1 MATNIPKKL
10 GKYDVLDVVGRGG
23 MGIVYKATDP
33 GIGRVVAI
41 KMVTAGFSNDPE
53 LLKRFYREAQSAG
66 KLQHPNIVTIFDL
79 GDHDGNPYMVMEY
92 LEGESLESII
102 ASRRSVPLEQKLN
115 TIIQLCNALSY
126 AHQHNVIHRD
136 IKPANVMVL
145 KDLTVKIVD
154 FGIARIGNEN
164 VTRPGQLMGSIP
176 YMSPE
181 QVKDKAYVDSRTD
194 IFSVG
199 VVLYQLLTYAL
210 PFDGKDMGAIL
221 LKIVHDPPPPL
232 QTYLSAYPEELDYII
247 AHALAKN
254 SEERYPTA
262 DRLAIDL
269 MRVQDELKRDTVS
282 EYLLAVDNLI
292 ADSQW
297 NQAKERI
304 LQILRIDWQNS
315 RANELLRK
323 VEQQIQT
330 QKRSEQARELRGQAE
345 QAIGRNELEDA
356 LRYLDHAVELD
367 SSSHDLLQ
375 LRNSVVERK
384 ARGDQLAALLHRTE
398 SALDAGELEE
408 ARKAVGEALL
418 LDPDNREA
426 QALNAIITREIAEQ
440 NKLKMV
446 QGFLDEARNRIAS
459 RSFTAALDVLKKAAV
474 LAPNVPGI
482 RELANLAASGQEQ
495 ERRRKQLEGFYTEI
509 EDALNRDNF
518 VLACARADEGL
529 QLFPDDRGLLKF
541 KKLAEKQ
548 LQASEKRTY
557 VEGQIAA
564 SRQLLDS
571 ANPDQSLVPLQEAL
585 ERYPQ
590 EPMLVSMLSV
600 VKETLARRR
609 EEQRKADCLQR
620 AKDAIRRKAYTEAIA
635 TLEAT
640 RKEISS
646 SDLDDLLQ
654 FAQEEAANYAAR
666 QKIDAAAEQA
676 RQFIGVDE
684 YRSAIE
690 LLEATLGEVA
700 DEELS
705 IILEDARRRLQEF
718 NQRVQESIST
728 AQRLLR
734 NDRCSEAVRFLEA
747 QPEQYGKSSEFAAFL
762 EQARHDL
769 KRIQSFSIAREN
781 AREALSH
788 DDFLGAAASL
798 QEFRDEFG
806 DTPDAKLLQNEI
818 EATRS
823 RAATVAMEKALPD
836 VRMLLMVRSFD
847 SAEGILD
854 SLSQWSAYAA
864 PAVKEQY
871 ESFCAFVLNAKGRQ
885 AANERAEKLKQA
897 QMSDQATSLPED
909 SQEGVDAGDEIG
921 PTAAM
926 SRSQLKVVLGQV
938 AQIGDHY
945 QDNDKVQTA
954 LQDFKRRLTLKIE
967 TLEEE
972 ILSSITQVPDR
983 EIVGAPPPSNPQ
995 APVAPANPVE
1005 PQSELTLTE
1014 QYAASTPRAADVI
1027 PEHPAGIKADEAS
1040 IESEQATRRQKEA
1053 VRNAVQHAQDLLNRG
1068 QAILAT
1074 QILRQVAAQY
1084 PGQSE
1089 IDDLLTLAESRVLE
1103 QRILEIEHQADA
1115 QAREGHFEQA
1125 LFTLEEALKQ
1135 FPDAE
1140 PLRKAWESVLAARE
1154 RAQRV
1159 AVQNAVQHAQD
1170 LLNRGQAILAIQILR
1185 QVAAQYSGQSE
1196 INDLL
1201 AIAESRA
1208 REQRINEI
1216 ERQADAQAK
1225 EGRFEQ
1231 ALRTLEEG
1239 LKQFPDAEPLLKARE
1254 SALTARER
1262 AQRVAEAQRLR
1273 GGGEFGRALE
1283 LVEAGLQSSPG
1294 DRELELLKVQIE
1306 SDQAKQQRK
1315 EAIAAATEEAQQHLR
1330 DGQIALAIEVL
1341 QRTATRFP
1349 DDEAVSKLLRVA
1361 EERLRKETEWNSIR
1375 VRAEAL
1381 LREGQEEEAVV
1392 LLENRVPKEPAF
1404 RELLAT
1410 ARSALNAKRREGLLS
1425 QAVVLQQQ
1433 ARYGEAQGLVQ
1444 QAIRQYGSN
1453 PAAADLERT
1462 LQDQIE
1468 IERRR
1473 QARDADRDK
1482 LLAIEQQVP
1491 TTKQSKLKKLA
1502 VGAQQ
1507 IAAPYTAD
1515 DEVAAIALRIRQ
1527 RIESQLSATAP
1538 PKPIPVRQIAAG
1550 AAAILVVLVGIV
1562 AVPRLFRVTTVPVE
1576 IRTDPPGASVSIG
1589 DKSCV
1594 TPNCR
1599 LELAPGQYR
1608 IEAQLTGYE
1617 QAERSLKVDSNKQT
1631 EPINLTMQRRPPK
1644 PSPAVSVLNDA
1655 LNSAAPAPPSPSGL
1669 KPAPMGTL
1677 VVQAGVP
1684 DALVSVDR
1692 TLRGHTDG
1700 RGSLSLP
1707 LEAKSYQVRVEKPG
1721 YQTPREQQVDIAS
1734 GASQRLTFSLDP
1746 LPGEALCNDGSYWT
1760 GSKSGACAGHKG
1772 VKTWYATTIATPA
1785 PAAATP
1791 AGPAAPSPKTMAAT
1805 PTSTTP
1811 APAETRAGPTPPA
1824 PGPTVTLNTEAQ
1836 DWSRVSAASDPA
1848 QIEDYLKRYP
1858 SGAHKAEA
1866 ESRLPDLVW
1875 GQINQSDMGALQGYL
1890 NRFPKSPHARDAARE
1905 MDDILWTKLDKS
1917 NSQSLRDFVAGN
1929 PNSTHRNEAISIL
1942 DLREADTKGIQ
1953 AALDKFNAAFQ
1964 NQKARELKEIWPSA
1978 EEKYLSALPG
1988 RAGYKLVFTLRPT
2001 GEPQI
2006 HGDKAVI
2013 QCEVSSMTTKPGE
2026 QPTTTKNTFNVQ
2038 LYKKGSWLISQVF
2051 RQ

>member
-1 MATNIPKKL
+1 MAPRIPKKL
-10 GKYDVLDVVGRGG
+10 GKYDVLDVIGRGG
-23 MGIVYKATDP
+23 MGVVYKATDP

-41 KMVTAGFSNDPE
+41 KMVTGGFANDPE

-66 KLQHPNIVTIFDL
+66 KLQHPNIVTIYDL
-79 GDHDGNPYMVMEY
+79 GDQNGNPYMVMEY

-102 ASRRSVPLEQKLN
+102 ASRRPVPLEQKLN
-115 TIIQLCNALSY
+115 TIIQLCSALSY

-199 VVLYQLLTYAL
+199 IVLYQLLTNAL

-232 QTYLSAYPEELDYII
+232 QTYLSAYPEELDHII

-269 MRVQDELKRDTVS
+269 MRVQDDLKRDMVS
-282 EYLLAVDNLI
+282 EYLVSVDNLI

-304 LQILRIDWQNS
+304 LEILRIDRQNS
-315 RANELLRK
+315 RANRLLRN

-330 QKRSEQARELRGQAE
+330 QKRSEQARELRVQAE

-375 LRNSVVERK
+375 LRKSVVERK
-384 ARGDQLAALLHRTE
+384 ARGDQLAALLHRAE
-398 SALDAGELEE
+398 SAHDSGDLGE
-408 ARKAVGEALL
+408 AQKAVAEALL
-418 LDPDNREA
+418 LDRDNREA
-426 QALNAIITREIAEQ
+426 QTLNAIITRETAEQ
-440 NKLKMV
+440 NKLKQV
-446 QGFLDEARNRIAS
+446 QGFLDEARNQIAS
-459 RSFTAALDVLKKAAV
+459 RSFTAALDVLKKAAM

-482 RELANLAASGQEQ
+482 KELANLAASGQEQ
-495 ERRRKQLEGFYTEI
+495 ERRRKQLEGFYTEV
-509 EDALNRDNF
+509 EDALNRDNL
-518 VLACARADEGL
+518 VLACDRADEGL
-529 QLFPDDRGLLKF
+529 QLFPDDRGLLKL

-548 LQASEKRTY
+548 RQASEKRTH

-571 ANPDQSLVPLQEAL
+571 ADPDQSLVPLEEAL

-609 EEQRKADCLQR
+609 EEQRKTDCLQR
-620 AKDAIRRKAYTEAIA
+620 AKDAIRRKAYTEAIE

-654 FAQEEAANYAAR
+654 FAQEEAANYATR
-666 QKIDAAAEQA
+666 QKIDAAADQA
-676 RQFIGVDE
+676 RQLIAADE

-718 NQRVQESIST
+718 NQRVQESITT

-747 QPEQYGKSSEFAAFL
+747 QSEQYGKSPEFAALL

-769 KRIQSFSIAREN
+769 KRIQTFSIAREN
-781 AREALSH
+781 ALEALSH
-788 DDFLGAAASL
+788 DDFLGAAAHL

-806 DTPDAKLLQNEI
+806 DTPDAQILQNEI
-818 EATRS
+818 EETRS
-823 RAATVAMEKALPD
+823 RAATAAMEKALPD

-864 PAVKEQY
+864 PAAKEQY
-871 ESFCAFVLNAKGRQ
+871 ESFCAFVLNAKERQ

-897 QMSDQATSLPED
+897 QMSDQATSVPED
-909 SQEGVDAGDEIG
+909 SQEGVDAGDESG

-954 LQDFKRRLTLKIE
+954 LQDFKRRLTLKIDA
-967 TLEEE
+967 LEEE
-972 ILSSITQVPDR
+972 IPSVTQAPDR
-983 EIVGAPPPSNPQ
+983 EIVSAPPPSNPQ
-995 APVAPANPVE
+995 SPVAPAVPVE
-1005 PQSELTLTE
+1005 PQPELTLTQ
-1014 QYAASTPRAADVI
+1014 QYAERRAADDI
-1027 PEHPAGIKADEAS
+1027 PEHPAEINAVEAS
-1040 IESEQATRRQKEA
+1040 IESEQATLRQKEA
-1053 VRNAVQHAQDLLNRG
+1053 VQNAVLHAQDLLNRG
-1068 QAILAT
+1068 QSILAM
-1074 QILRQVAAQY
+1074 QNLRQVAAQFA
-1084 PGQSE
+1084 GHSE
-1089 IDDLLTLAESRVLE
+1089 ID
-1103 QRILEIEHQADA
+1103 
-1115 QAREGHFEQA
+1115 
-1125 LFTLEEALKQ
+1125 
-1135 FPDAE
+1135 
-1140 PLRKAWESVLAARE
+1140 
-1154 RAQRV
+1154 
-1159 AVQNAVQHAQD
+1159 
-1170 LLNRGQAILAIQILR
+1170 
-1185 QVAAQYSGQSE
+1185 
-1196 INDLL
+1196 DLL
-1201 AIAESRA
+1201 AIAESRVQ
-1208 REQRINEI
+1208 EQRIIEI

-1231 ALRTLEEG
+1231 ALSTLEEG
-1239 LKQFPDAEPLLKARE
+1239 LKQFPEAEPLRKAWE
-1254 SALTARER
+1254 SVLTARER
-1262 AQRVAEAQRLR
+1262 AEQVAEAQRLR

-1283 LVEAGLQSSPG
+1283 LVEAGLRSSPD
-1294 DRELELLKVQIE
+1294 DRELELLKLQIE

-1315 EAIAAATEEAQQHLR
+1315 EAIANATEEAQQHLR

-1341 QRTATRFP
+1341 QRSATRFP
-1349 DDEAVSKLLRVA
+1349 DDDVVSKLLRVA

-1392 LLENRVPKEPAF
+1392 FLENRVPKEPAF
-1404 RELLAT
+1404 KELLAT
-1410 ARSALNAKRREGLLS
+1410 ARSALNTKQREGLLS
-1425 QAVVLQQQ
+1425 QAVVLQRQ

-1473 QARDADRDK
+1473 QAHDADRDK
-1482 LLAIEQQVP
+1482 LLEIEQQVP

-1502 VGAQQ
+1502 VSAQQ

-1550 AAAILVVLVGIV
+1550 GAAILAVLGGIV
-1562 AVPRLFRVTTVPVE
+1562 AVPRFLRVTTVPVE

-1608 IEAQLTGYE
+1608 IEAQLTGFE

-1631 EPINLTMQRRPPK
+1631 EPINLTMQP
-1644 PSPAVSVLNDA
+1644 
-1655 LNSAAPAPPSPSGL
+1655 LNSAVSAPPPSSGL
-1669 KPAPMGTL
+1669 KPAPIGTL

-1692 TLRGHTDG
+1692 TLRGHTDD

-1746 LPGEALCNDGSYWT
+1746 QRAEAKPDSQADNRG
-1760 GSKSGACAGHKG
+1760 
-1772 VKTWYATTIATPA
+1772 PA
-1785 PAAATP
+1785 PAAQEPPKLPSAETRAAP
-1791 AGPAAPSPKTMAAT
+1791 TPAAPSPA
-1805 PTSTTP
+1805 
-1811 APAETRAGPTPPA
+1811 
-1824 PGPTVTLNTEAQ
+1824 VTLNTEAQ
-1836 DWSRVSAASDPA
+1836 DWSRVSTASDPA
-1848 QIEDYLKRYP
+1848 QIEDYLKKYP

-1875 GQINQSDMGALQGYL
+1875 GKINQNDAGALQGYL
-1890 NRFPKSPHARDAARE
+1890 NRFPKSPHALDAARK
-1905 MDDILWTKLDKS
+1905 MDDVLWAKLDKS
-1917 NSQSLRDFVAGN
+1917 NSQILRDFVAGN
-1929 PNSTHRNEAISIL
+1929 PNSTHLTEAKSL
-1942 DLREADTKGIQ
+1942 LNKMNFRDAETKGIL

-1964 NQKARELKEIWPSA
+1964 DQKARELKEIWPSA

-1988 RAGYKLVFTLRPT
+1988 RGGYKLVFTLRPT
-2001 GEPQI
+2001 GEPEI
-2006 HGDKAVI
+2006 NGDKAVI
-2013 QCEVSSMTTKPGE
+2013 QCEVSSMTTKPSG

-2038 LYKKGSWLISQVF
+2038 LYKKGSWLISQPF

>member
-1 MATNIPKKL
+1 MAPNIPKKL
-10 GKYDVLDVVGRGG
+10 GKYDVLEVIGRGG
-23 MGIVYKATDP
+23 MGVVYKATDP

-41 KMVTAGFSNDPE
+41 KMVTGGFANDPE

-66 KLQHPNIVTIFDL
+66 KLQHPNIVTIYDL
-79 GDHDGNPYMVMEY
+79 GDQDGNPYMVMEY

-102 ASRRSVPLEQKLN
+102 ASRRPVPLEQKLN
-115 TIIQLCNALSY
+115 TIIQLCSALGY

-199 VVLYQLLTYAL
+199 IVLYQLLTNAL

-221 LKIVHDPPPPL
+221 LKIVHDAPPPL
-232 QTYLSAYPEELDYII
+232 QTYLSAYPEELDHII
-247 AHALAKN
+247 ARALAKN

-269 MRVQDELKRDTVS
+269 MRVQDELKRDMVS
-282 EYLLAVDNLI
+282 EYLLSVDNLI
-292 ADSQW
+292 TDSQW

-304 LQILRIDWQNS
+304 LEILRIDRQNS
-315 RANELLRK
+315 RANELLRN

-330 QKRSEQARELRGQAE
+330 QKRSEQARELRVQAE
-345 QAIGRNELEDA
+345 QALGRNELADA

-375 LRNSVVERK
+375 LRKSVVERK
-384 ARGDQLAALLHRTE
+384 ARGDQIAALLHRAE
-398 SALDAGELEE
+398 SAHDTGDLEE
-408 ARKAVGEALL
+408 AQKALAEALL
-418 LDPDNREA
+418 LDRDNREA
-426 QALNAIITREIAEQ
+426 QTLNAVITREAAEQ
-440 NKLKMV
+440 NKLKQV

-459 RSFTAALDVLKKAAV
+459 RSFTAALDVLKKAAL

-482 RELANLAASGQEQ
+482 KELANLAASGQEQ
-495 ERRRKQLEGFYTEI
+495 ERRRKQLEGFYAEA

-518 VLACARADEGL
+518 VLACDTADEGL
-529 QLFPDDRGLLKF
+529 QLFPDDRGLQKL

-548 LQASEKRTY
+548 RQASEKRTY

-571 ANPDQSLVPLQEAL
+571 ADADQSLVPLEEAL

-609 EEQRKADCLQR
+609 EEQCKADCLQR
-620 AKDAIRRKAYTEAIA
+620 AKDAIRRKAYTEAIEI
-635 TLEAT
+635 LEET

-654 FAQEEAANYAAR
+654 FAQEEAANHAIR
-666 QKIDAAAEQA
+666 QKIDAAADQA
-676 RQFIGVDE
+676 RQFIAADE

-690 LLEATLGEVA
+690 LLEATLGELA

-734 NDRCSEAVRFLEA
+734 NDRYSEAVRFLEA
-747 QPEQYGKSSEFAAFL
+747 QSEQYGKSPEFAALL
-762 EQARHDL
+762 EQARYDL
-769 KRIQSFSIAREN
+769 KRIQSFSIAQEN

-788 DDFLGAAASL
+788 DDFLGAAAHL

-806 DTPDAKLLQNEI
+806 DTPDAQILQDEI
-818 EATRS
+818 EETRS
-823 RAATVAMEKALPD
+823 QAATAAMEKALPD

-864 PAVKEQY
+864 PAAKEQY
-871 ESFCAFVLNAKGRQ
+871 ESFYAFVLNAKERQ
-885 AANERAEKLKQA
+885 AANVRAEKLKQA
-897 QMSDQATSLPED
+897 QMSDQATSVPED
-909 SQEGVDAGDEIG
+909 AQEGVDAGDESG

-926 SRSQLKVVLGQV
+926 SRSQLKAVLGQV
-938 AQIGDHY
+938 AQIEDHY

-954 LQDFKRRLTLKIE
+954 LQDFKRRLTLKIDA
-967 TLEEE
+967 LEE
-972 ILSSITQVPDR
+972 IPSVTQAPDR
-983 EIVGAPPPSNPQ
+983 EIVSAPPPSNPQ
-995 APVAPANPVE
+995 APVAPANAVE
-1005 PQSELTLTE
+1005 PQSELTLTQ
-1014 QYAASTPRAADVI
+1014 QYAERRAADDI
-1027 PEHPAGIKADEAS
+1027 PEHPAEIKAVEAS
-1040 IESEQATRRQKEA
+1040 IESEQATQQEEA
-1053 VRNAVQHAQDLLNRG
+1053 VRNAVQQAQELLNRG

-1074 QILRQVAAQY
+1074 QILRQLAAQFA
-1084 PGQSE
+1084 GHSE
-1089 IDDLLTLAESRVLE
+1089 IGDLLAIAESRAQE
-1103 QRILEIEHQADA
+1103 QRIIEIEHQADA
-1115 QAREGHFEQA
+1115 QAKEGHFEQA
-1125 LFTLEEALKQ
+1125 LRTLEEALKQ

-1140 PLRKAWESVLAARE
+1140 PLRKAWESVLVARE
-1154 RAQRV
+1154 RAERV
-1159 AVQNAVQHAQD
+1159 AVQNAVHHAQD
-1170 LLNRGQAILAIQILR
+1170 LLNRGQAILAIQNLR
-1185 QVAAQYSGQSE
+1185 QVAAQFAGHSE
-1196 INDLL
+1196 IDDLL
-1201 AIAESRA
+1201 AIAESRVQ
-1208 REQRINEI
+1208 EQRIIEI
-1216 ERQADAQAK
+1216 EHEADAQAK

-1231 ALRTLEEG
+1231 ALSTLEEG
-1239 LKQFPDAEPLLKARE
+1239 LKQFPEAAPLRNAWE
-1254 SALTARER
+1254 SVLAARER
-1262 AQRVAEAQRLR
+1262 AERVAEAQRLR

-1315 EAIAAATEEAQQHLR
+1315 EAIAAATEEAQRHLR
-1330 DGQIALAIEVL
+1330 DGQTALAIEVL
-1341 QRTATRFP
+1341 QRSANRFP
-1349 DDEAVSKLLRVA
+1349 DDEVVSKLLRVA
-1361 EERLRKETEWNSIR
+1361 EERLRKETEWNNVR

-1404 RELLAT
+1404 KELLAT

-1425 QAVVLQQQ
+1425 QAVVLQRQ

-1468 IERRR
+1468 VERRR

-1491 TTKQSKLKKLA
+1491 TTKQSKQKKLA
-1502 VGAQQ
+1502 VSAQQ

-1515 DEVAAIALRIRQ
+1515 DEVAAIALRIREG
-1527 RIESQLSATAP
+1527 IESQLSATAP
-1538 PKPIPVRQIAAG
+1538 PKPIPVRPIAAG
-1550 AAAILVVLVGIV
+1550 AAVILAVLVGVV
-1562 AVPRLFRVTTVPVE
+1562 AVPRLLRVTTVPVE
-1576 IRTDPPGASVSIG
+1576 IRTNPPGASVSIG

-1599 LELAPGQYR
+1599 LELAPGQYQ

-1631 EPINLTMQRRPPK
+1631 EPINLSMQP
-1644 PSPAVSVLNDA
+1644 
-1655 LNSAAPAPPSPSGL
+1655 LNSAASAPPPPSGL

-1700 RGSLSLP
+1700 QGSLSLP

-1746 LPGEALCNDGSYWT
+1746 LRADAKSEAKPESQADNRG
-1760 GSKSGACAGHKG
+1760 
-1772 VKTWYATTIATPA
+1772 PA
-1785 PAAATP
+1785 PATQAPPKLPSAETQAAPT
-1791 AGPAAPSPKTMAAT
+1791 PAAPS
-1805 PTSTTP
+1805 
-1811 APAETRAGPTPPA
+1811 
-1824 PGPTVTLNTEAQ
+1824 PTVTLNTEAQ

-1848 QIEDYLKRYP
+1848 QIEDYLKKYP

-1875 GQINQSDMGALQGYL
+1875 GKINQNDAGALQGYL
-1890 NRFPKSPHARDAARE
+1890 NRFPKSPHAPDAARK
-1905 MDDILWTKLDKS
+1905 MDDVLWTKLDKS
-1917 NSQSLRDFVAGN
+1917 NSQMLRDFVAGN
-1929 PNSTHRNEAISIL
+1929 PNSTHLTDAKPLLNKM
-1942 DLREADTKGIQ
+1942 DLKDAETKGIL

-1964 NQKARELKEIWPSA
+1964 DQKARELKEIWPSA

-1988 RAGYKLVFTLRPT
+1988 RGGYKLVFTLRPT
-2001 GEPQI
+2001 GEPEI
-2006 HGDKAVI
+2006 NGDKAVI
-2013 QCEVSSMTTKPGE
+2013 QCEVSSMTTKPSGE
-2026 QPTTTKNTFNVQ
+2026 PTTTKNTFNVQ
-2038 LYKKGSWLISQVF
+2038 LYKKGSWLISQPF

>member
-1 MATNIPKKL
+1 MAPNIPKKL
-10 GKYDVLDVVGRGG
+10 GKYDVLDVIGRGG
-23 MGIVYKATDP
+23 MGVVYKATDP

-41 KMVTAGFSNDPE
+41 KMVTGGFANDPE

-66 KLQHPNIVTIFDL
+66 KLQHPNIVTIYDL
-79 GDHDGNPYMVMEY
+79 GDQDGNPYMVMEY

-102 ASRRSVPLEQKLN
+102 ASRRPVPLEQKLN
-115 TIIQLCNALSY
+115 TIIQLCSALGY

-199 VVLYQLLTYAL
+199 IVLYQLLTNAL

-232 QTYLSAYPEELDYII
+232 QTYLSAYPEELDHII
-247 AHALAKN
+247 ARALAKN

-269 MRVQDELKRDTVS
+269 MRVQDELKRDMVS
-282 EYLLAVDNLI
+282 EYLLSVDNLI

-304 LQILRIDWQNS
+304 LEILRIDRQNS
-315 RANELLRK
+315 RANELLRN

-330 QKRSEQARELRGQAE
+330 QKRSEQARELRVQAE
-345 QAIGRNELEDA
+345 QALGRNELADA

-375 LRNSVVERK
+375 LRKSVVERK
-384 ARGDQLAALLHRTE
+384 ARGDQIAALLHRAE
-398 SALDAGELEE
+398 SAHDTGDLEE
-408 ARKAVGEALL
+408 AQKALAEALL
-418 LDPDNREA
+418 LDRDNREA
-426 QALNAIITREIAEQ
+426 QTLNAVITREAAEQ
-440 NKLKMV
+440 NKLKQV

-459 RSFTAALDVLKKAAV
+459 RSFTAALDVLKKAAL

-482 RELANLAASGQEQ
+482 KELANLAASGQEQ
-495 ERRRKQLEGFYTEI
+495 ERRRKQLEGFYAEV

-518 VLACARADEGL
+518 VLACDKADEGL
-529 QLFPDDRGLLKF
+529 QLFPDDRGLLKL

-548 LQASEKRTY
+548 RQASEKRTY

-571 ANPDQSLVPLQEAL
+571 ADADQSLVPLEEAL

-620 AKDAIRRKAYTEAIA
+620 AKDAIRRKAYTEAIE

-654 FAQEEAANYAAR
+654 FAQEEAANYATR
-666 QKIDAAAEQA
+666 QKIDAAADQA
-676 RQFIGVDE
+676 RQFIAADE

-734 NDRCSEAVRFLEA
+734 NDRYSEAVRFLEA
-747 QPEQYGKSSEFAAFL
+747 QSEQYGKSPEFAALL

-769 KRIQSFSIAREN
+769 KRIQSFSIAQEN

-788 DDFLGAAASL
+788 DDFLGAAANL

-806 DTPDAKLLQNEI
+806 DTPDAQILQDEI
-818 EATRS
+818 EETRS
-823 RAATVAMEKALPD
+823 RAATAAMEKALPD

-864 PAVKEQY
+864 PAAKEQY
-871 ESFCAFVLNAKGRQ
+871 ESFYAFVLNAKERQ
-885 AANERAEKLKQA
+885 AANVRAEKLKQA
-897 QMSDQATSLPED
+897 QTSDQATSVPED
-909 SQEGVDAGDEIG
+909 AQEGVDAGDESG

-926 SRSQLKVVLGQV
+926 SRSQLKAVLGQV
-938 AQIGDHY
+938 AQIEDHY

-954 LQDFKRRLTLKIE
+954 LQDFKRRLTLKIDA
-967 TLEEE
+967 LEE
-972 ILSSITQVPDR
+972 IPSVTQAPDR
-983 EIVGAPPPSNPQ
+983 EIVSAPPPSNPQ

-1005 PQSELTLTE
+1005 PQSELTLTQ
-1014 QYAASTPRAADVI
+1014 QYAERRAADDI
-1027 PEHPAGIKADEAS
+1027 PEHPAEIKAVEAS
-1040 IESEQATRRQKEA
+1040 IESEQATQQLKEA
-1053 VRNAVQHAQDLLNRG
+1053 VRNAVQHAQELLNRG

-1074 QILRQVAAQY
+1074 QILRQLAAQY
-1084 PGQSE
+1084 AGQSE
-1089 IDDLLTLAESRVLE
+1089 IDDLLAIAESRAQE
-1103 QRILEIEHQADA
+1103 QRIIEIEHQADA
-1115 QAREGHFEQA
+1115 QAKEGRFEQA
-1125 LFTLEEALKQ
+1125 LSTLEEGLKQ
-1135 FPDAE
+1135 FPEAE

-1154 RAQRV
+1154 RA
-1159 AVQNAVQHAQD
+1159 
-1170 LLNRGQAILAIQILR
+1170 
-1185 QVAAQYSGQSE
+1185 E
-1196 INDLL
+1196 
-1201 AIAESRA
+1201 
-1208 REQRINEI
+1208 
-1216 ERQADAQAK
+1216 
-1225 EGRFEQ
+1225 
-1231 ALRTLEEG
+1231 
-1239 LKQFPDAEPLLKARE
+1239 
-1254 SALTARER
+1254 
-1262 AQRVAEAQRLR
+1262 RVAEAQRLR

-1294 DRELELLKVQIE
+1294 DRELELLKLQIE

-1315 EAIAAATEEAQQHLR
+1315 EAIAAATEEAQRHLR

-1341 QRTATRFP
+1341 QRSATRFP
-1349 DDEAVSKLLRVA
+1349 DDEVVSKLLRVA
-1361 EERLRKETEWNSIR
+1361 EERLRKETEWNSVR

-1404 RELLAT
+1404 KELLAT

-1425 QAVVLQQQ
+1425 QAVVLQRQ

-1538 PKPIPVRQIAAG
+1538 PKPIPVRPIAAG
-1550 AAAILVVLVGIV
+1550 AAVILAVLVGIV
-1562 AVPRLFRVTTVPVE
+1562 AVPRLLRVTTVPVE

-1599 LELAPGQYR
+1599 LELAPGQYQ

-1631 EPINLTMQRRPPK
+1631 EPINLTMQP
-1644 PSPAVSVLNDA
+1644 
-1655 LNSAAPAPPSPSGL
+1655 LNSAASAPPPPSDL
-1669 KPAPMGTL
+1669 KPAPTGTL

-1746 LPGEALCNDGSYWT
+1746 LRADAKSEAKPESQADNRG
-1760 GSKSGACAGHKG
+1760 
-1772 VKTWYATTIATPA
+1772 PA
-1785 PAAATP
+1785 PAAQEPPKLPSAETQ
-1791 AGPAAPSPKTMAAT
+1791 AGPTPAAPSPA
-1805 PTSTTP
+1805 
-1811 APAETRAGPTPPA
+1811 
-1824 PGPTVTLNTEAQ
+1824 VTLNTEAQ

-1848 QIEDYLKRYP
+1848 QIEDYLKKYP

-1875 GQINQSDMGALQGYL
+1875 GKINQNDAGALQGYL
-1890 NRFPKSPHARDAARE
+1890 NRFPKSPHALDAARK
-1905 MDDILWTKLDKS
+1905 MDDVLWTKLDKS
-1917 NSQSLRDFVAGN
+1917 NSQMLRDFVAGN
-1929 PNSTHRNEAISIL
+1929 PNSTHLTEAKSL
-1942 DLREADTKGIQ
+1942 LNKMDLRDAETKGIQ

-1964 NQKARELKEIWPSA
+1964 DQKARELKEIWPSA

-1988 RAGYKLVFTLRPT
+1988 RGGYKLVFTLRPT
-2001 GEPQI
+2001 GEPEI
-2006 HGDKAVI
+2006 NGDKAVI
-2013 QCEVSSMTTKPGE
+2013 QCEVSSMTTKPSGAAD
-2026 QPTTTKNTFNVQ
+2026 N
-2038 LYKKGSWLISQVF
+2038 Y
-2051 RQ
+2051 